1 MKSLECVILGHT
13 ISEKE
18 KTHGSLTCR
27 FQSITYIHIQ
37 TNVRVGRVKHAER
50 EQQRHLSG
58 LSRNRENAGD
68 GRSYGRGY
76 FYAS

>member
-27 FQSITYIHIQ
+27 SQPITHIHIQ
-37 TNVRVGRVKHAER
+37 TNARVGRVKQA
-50 EQQRHLSG
+50 EQQWQLPG
-58 LSRNRENAGD
+58 LSRSRENAGD
-68 GRSYGRGY
+68 GRSYGRGI
-76 FYAS
+76 FF